1 MLRKFLFIA
10 FLALLAGWSS
20 FALYSI
26 VDASDEKS
34 YLALFNPSSDQLIV
48 AIHHPGDFNL
58 ENLEVDCNQKNL
70 TIYASL
76 IPKIADLTT
85 VYLSKNRS
93 LMVFKTRE
101 KWSIKRIKKTFERGI
116 YSFELTGPN
125 TFKFGKF
132 LGRFRGEEVLLYSYE
147 LALEDEREF
156 APWPVDPQSSYS
168 IVYLTDPK
176 QTIRDVY
183 YKSNLKI
190 SYTSSDIKSKKPR
203 LVNDLSLFGNLIP
216 KKTKTYQFF
225 ERTYLIETD
234 QTFKISPIKK
244 LIKTGLVILSVEE
257 QPVLVFDMNQDIGLS
272 TYLNDFYRL
281 EETNQERGRF
291 KSFPVCS
298 AFNNLLTG
306 GTEVIKAKQLIAYSI
321 DGFGFLTPDEAA
333 LDAVL
338 LELEMQKSITT
349 TSDESS
355 MFDVPLPKQVS
366 YRSLGKNNQRS
377 ISWIGNRL
385 IETTWGKIGDK
396 SSTKQLEETKNYFTM
411 NPGSSVLSF
420 CALSGRGNVVME
432 IEQALVGYK
441 NGSLKWRK
449 PLATSLSD
457 RPSALNSMNVENEFI
472 LLPFENHI
480 DVIDKMGR
488 PQYTINGTFTGP
500 PMQCIINKQ
509 PAFGIQGKDGI
520 YFFASVTGK
529 ALKRFIVNEAID
541 SWTITTNTG
550 KQTLLIKTDKQMLSM
565 DYSTGKRQV
574 LRTNPSDFITFTSSG
589 YLQRGAKSMQEVIGS
604 KFKDI
609 QVPSYWKYSGE
620 IILSAEK
627 GQLFHD
633 GKTMAF
639 VIDGKVRWKKTIAHS
654 EISELV
660 LSLQTPSLFVL
671 RDALENKLYLWNW
684 QGSLL
689 DQEER
694 PCQRSIQVSP
704 MGVHGA
710 SITTYL
716 NDFIIQYNF

>member
-1 MLRKFLFIA
+1 M
-10 FLALLAGWSS
+10 
-20 FALYSI
+20 
-26 VDASDEKS
+26 
-34 YLALFNPSSDQLIV
+34 
-48 AIHHPGDFNL
+48 
-58 ENLEVDCNQKNL
+58 
-70 TIYASL
+70 
-76 IPKIADLTT
+76 
-85 VYLSKNRS
+85 
-93 LMVFKTRE
+93 
-101 KWSIKRIKKTFERGI
+101 
-116 YSFELTGPN
+116 
-125 TFKFGKF
+125 
-132 LGRFRGEEVLLYSYE
+132 
-147 LALEDEREF
+147 
-156 APWPVDPQSSYS
+156 
-168 IVYLTDPK
+168 
-176 QTIRDVY
+176 
-183 YKSNLKI
+183 
-190 SYTSSDIKSKKPR
+190 
-203 LVNDLSLFGNLIP
+203 
-216 KKTKTYQFF
+216 
-225 ERTYLIETD
+225 
-234 QTFKISPIKK
+234 
-244 LIKTGLVILSVEE
+244 IKTGLVILNVEE

-472 LLPFENHI
+472 LLPFENQI

-565 DYSTGKRQV
+565 DYTTGKRQV

-609 QVPSYWKYSGE
+609 QVPSYCKYSGE

-710 SITTYL
+710 
-716 NDFIIQYNF
+716 

>member
-48 AIHHPGDFNL
+48 AIHHPGDFSL

-101 KWSIKRIKKTFERGI
+101 KWSIKRIRKTFERGI

-176 QTIRDVY
+176 KTIRDVY

-190 SYTSSDIKSKKPR
+190 SYTSSDIQSKKPR

-244 LIKTGLVILSVEE
+244 LIKTGLVILNVEE

-472 LLPFENHI
+472 LLPFENQI

-620 IILSAEK
+620 MILSAEK

>member
-1 MLRKFLFIA
+1 
-10 FLALLAGWSS
+10 
-20 FALYSI
+20 
-26 VDASDEKS
+26 
-34 YLALFNPSSDQLIV
+34 
-48 AIHHPGDFNL
+48 
-58 ENLEVDCNQKNL
+58 
-70 TIYASL
+70 
-76 IPKIADLTT
+76 
-85 VYLSKNRS
+85 
-93 LMVFKTRE
+93 
-101 KWSIKRIKKTFERGI
+101 
-116 YSFELTGPN
+116 
-125 TFKFGKF
+125 
-132 LGRFRGEEVLLYSYE
+132 
-147 LALEDEREF
+147 
-156 APWPVDPQSSYS
+156 
-168 IVYLTDPK
+168 
-176 QTIRDVY
+176 
-183 YKSNLKI
+183 
-190 SYTSSDIKSKKPR
+190 
-203 LVNDLSLFGNLIP
+203 
-216 KKTKTYQFF
+216 
-225 ERTYLIETD
+225 
-234 QTFKISPIKK
+234 
-244 LIKTGLVILSVEE
+244 
-257 QPVLVFDMNQDIGLS
+257 
-272 TYLNDFYRL
+272 
-281 EETNQERGRF
+281 
-291 KSFPVCS
+291 
-298 AFNNLLTG
+298 
-306 GTEVIKAKQLIAYSI
+306 
-321 DGFGFLTPDEAA
+321 
-333 LDAVL
+333 
-338 LELEMQKSITT
+338 
-349 TSDESS
+349 
-355 MFDVPLPKQVS
+355 
-366 YRSLGKNNQRS
+366 
-377 ISWIGNRL
+377 
-385 IETTWGKIGDK
+385 
-396 SSTKQLEETKNYFTM
+396 
-411 NPGSSVLSF
+411 
-420 CALSGRGNVVME
+420 ME

-457 RPSALNSMNVENEFI
+457 RPFALNSTNVENEFI

-488 PQYTINGTFTGP
+488 PQYTINGTFSGP

-509 PAFGIQGKDGI
+509 PAFGIQGKDGL
-520 YFFASVTGK
+520 YFFASSTGK

-550 KQTLLIKTDKQMLSM
+550 KQTLLIKTDEQMLSM

-604 KFKDI
+604 KFRDI

-620 IILSAEK
+620 MILSAEK

-639 VIDGKVRWKKTIAHS
+639 VIDGNVRWKKTIAHS

>member
-132 LGRFRGEEVLLYSYE
+132 LGRFRGEGVLLYSYE

-225 ERTYLIETD
+225 ERIYLIETD

-244 LIKTGLVILSVEE
+244 LIKTGLVILNVEE

-355 MFDVPLPKQVS
+355 IFDVPLPKQVS

-488 PQYTINGTFTGP
+488 PQYTINGRFTGP